1 MYVRGGWTADG
12 RLVHAGFTFVTA
24 VAVVTHATGDAAVR
38 QAVFISIII
47 LPVLAVFAGMRLY
60 PALDRPTWAVAVV
73 GLVLQALMQLV
84 WPTYFADQLG
94 RASGGLAD
102 LSIAGAHLFLLLAAV
117 LLLVRRASGDPGGVI
132 DAAIVGLC
140 SSGPLWELVLRPELA
155 SIHAPRPG
163 QAVILLDV
171 VFLGG
176 VLGALVYVA
185 VTSRRAR
192 PTIGYLL
199 VALFATL
206 TAITVAVLDSSRF
219 ARGWQDEILI
229 VAFLAFG
236 AAPLHPSISH
246 LMTADSADQRTLDR
260 PNLAFLGAA
269 LTVFPVLA
277 LGQTVSG
284 RPADPMLF
292 GIGSLVA
299 VPLVVIR
306 IAQLAAQRERA
317 ERVLEHH
324 ARHDELTGLLN
335 RRATLHA
342 VDLALDRVAA
352 GALDSVAVL
361 FCDLDGFK
369 PVNDRLGHQAGDDVL
384 QVVAA
389 RLAGCLRDGNI
400 VGRFG
405 GDEFMVVCPGATD
418 EGLARIVERVE
429 RAVREPIEVAGTTVS
444 IGVSIGVA
452 VSHAGAPLR
461 RDALVSSADARM
473 YQRKHG
479 RSPGAELSAASRVR

>member
-1 MYVRGGWTADG
+1 MQVIW
-12 RLVHAGFTFVTA
+12 
-24 VAVVTHATGDAAVR
+24 
-38 QAVFISIII
+38 
-47 LPVLAVFAGMRLY
+47 
-60 PALDRPTWAVAVV
+60 PA
-73 GLVLQALMQLV
+73 
-84 WPTYFADQLG
+84 YFADQLG
-94 RASGGLAD
+94 RAKGGIAD
-102 LSIAGAHLFLLLAAV
+102 LSIAGAHLFLLLGAV
-117 LLLVRRASGDPGGVI
+117 LLLVRRTSGDPGGVI

-140 SSGPLWELVLRPELA
+140 ASAPLWELVLQPQLA

-171 VFLGG
+171 LFLGG

-185 VTSRRAR
+185 FNSRRAR
-192 PTIGYLL
+192 VAIGYLL

-206 TAITVAVLDSSRF
+206 SAITVAVIDSSWF
-219 ARGWQDEILI
+219 ARGWQDEMLI

-236 AAPLHPSISH
+236 AAPLHPSVSR
-246 LMTADSADQRTLDR
+246 LMTADSADRRTLNR

-292 GIGSLVA
+292 GIGSLFA

-342 VDLALDRVAA
+342 VDLALDRVTT
-352 GALDSVAVL
+352 GALDSIAVL

-369 PVNDRLGHQAGDDVL
+369 PVNDRLGHQAGDGVL

-389 RLAGCLRDGNI
+389 RLAGCLREGSI

-405 GDEFMVVCPGATD
+405 GDEFMVVCPGAT
-418 EGLARIVERVE
+418 EASVARIAERVD

-444 IGVSIGVA
+444 IGVSIGIA
-452 VSHAGAPLR
+452 ISHAGAPLS
-461 RDALVSSADARM
+461 RDTLVSSADARM
-473 YQRKHG
+473 YERKRGAG
-479 RSPGAELSAASRVR
+479 RSLDAGLLTAAHGPAPAEG